1 MEIKLL
7 ELGTLCF
14 LQTSSTRLWIFHGQ
28 PGALRETVNQF
39 TDEVD
44 VELHEPVGTSLSL
57 NDLLG
62 NKVPEVCD
70 AFLCS
75 VVGKVNRTISGS
87 GQAIMLNPRTLV
99 VYSPAKSNGVRS
111 SSAISNHSIDY
122 VASIDLE
129 NAGGNL
135 VVSVRQVHNVEVN
148 CASQM
153 LQAGIKANDLEDLDA
168 WLAPCG
174 RPARLKAISSGSDHM
189 SARNDLT
196 PDALRQAIMK
206 DCVTSRL
213 LDHGIPVSKD
223 ERWINATIIVQNEP
237 PASEEPDEGKEQNL
251 QILRSILWP
260 SSLIFSTRRPN
271 IQGDSSVEIGSNKI
285 YDPLKAAEMWFTAS
299 AARADKVGKR
309 KAAKVAE
316 QVQKDRLAL
325 EAMHRED
332 APATSPTVIRS
343 YTDVNSAAAIYP
355 TPPDGQ
361 LSHVTPGVSSMDG
374 AGVTPGDPTDLS
386 RLTQSETQNE
396 DIEMEDS
403 NEVTG
408 PGFFNDDL
416 FEDKPGENSESGEM
430 DNDPDWDFFDEPD
443 AQAERKA
450 GPDDM
455 DDGDQENEDTL
466 MEDTEPAAGLNQ
478 ETISDEIQTPRAGV
492 RDQQLD
498 NKHEMQTQGSVEAGP
513 LAADM
518 SIPASSKEISSTS
531 GPEEANPA
539 LEKRRE
545 SGRDSSRDETDNQF
559 SNPSQDAKYGKEG
572 GRFWFGQRA
581 ADASNDQVQKRL
593 ALSKKLKSGET
604 GRILEPKLGQRK
616 DDDSSDGTRTPSSSG
631 STPFD
636 SSEMFSED
644 DTANDPWTTL
654 KRKWTETAEVTSPT
668 EQLLDE
674 SERRSL
680 EAEYGKILDSLFEEV
695 GQWPMDTALQPASIE
710 GQSSKRTEDEVQ
722 LAQLLVDQISQ
733 SFILHNFGQK
743 TSNETTE
750 ALLGL
755 WKSVGSSFGS
765 FQRPTLQQL
774 FQICTSSGET
784 ENTYATFQT
793 PKIRVKRGDKE
804 LEALPSLLRFW
815 ETFAL
820 QPAGGTRNVTAFCM
834 QPPIDPMAETCTAF
848 LQQISQVYQGCNLGN
863 HQRGPS
869 GKLFKDGIIPLKPN
883 KTNSTGDFSDLCHE
897 LGKHLSNVCTCG

>member
-1 MEIKLL
+1 M
-7 ELGTLCF
+7 
-14 LQTSSTRLWIFHGQ
+14 
-28 PGALRETVNQF
+28 
-39 TDEVD
+39 
-44 VELHEPVGTSLSL
+44 
-57 NDLLG
+57 
-62 NKVPEVCD
+62 
-70 AFLCS
+70 
-75 VVGKVNRTISGS
+75 
-87 GQAIMLNPRTLV
+87 
-99 VYSPAKSNGVRS
+99 
-111 SSAISNHSIDY
+111 
-122 VASIDLE
+122 
-129 NAGGNL
+129 
-135 VVSVRQVHNVEVN
+135 SVRQLHDVEVN

-153 LQAGIKANDLEDLDA
+153 LQAGIKANDLGDLDA

-174 RPARLKAISSGSDHM
+174 RPARLKAISSGSGQT
-189 SARNDLT
+189 STRNDLT
-196 PDALRQAIMK
+196 PDVLRQAIMK

-213 LDHGIPVSKD
+213 LDHGIPVSED
-223 ERWINATIIVQNEP
+223 ERWINATVIVQSET
-237 PASEEPDEGKEQNL
+237 PASEESNEEKDQNL

-260 SSLIFSTRRPN
+260 SSLIFSTHRPN
-271 IQGDSSVEIGSNKI
+271 IQGESSVEAGSDKI
-285 YDPLKAAEMWFTAS
+285 YDPLKAAEMWFTGS

-325 EAMHRED
+325 EATHRDD
-332 APATSPTVIRS
+332 APATSPTAIRS

-396 DIEMEDS
+396 DVDMEDS
-403 NEVTG
+403 NELTG
-408 PGFFNDDL
+408 PGFFDDDL

-450 GPDDM
+450 GIDDM
-455 DDGDQENEDTL
+455 DVGDQENDDTL
-466 MEDTEPAAGLNQ
+466 MEDTEPAGGLHQ
-478 ETISDEIQTPRAGV
+478 ETISDDMQTPRAAAT
-492 RDQQLD
+492 DE
-498 NKHEMQTQGSVEAGP
+498 KHENEHDMQTQEGVEARP
-513 LAADM
+513 SAADM
-518 SIPASSKEISSTS
+518 SIPTSSKDFSSTS

-539 LEKRRE
+539 IEHTE
-545 SGRDSSRDETDNQF
+545 SGRDSSLEETGNRV

-581 ADASNDQVQKRL
+581 ADASNGQVQKGL
-593 ALSKKLKSGET
+593 ALSKKIKPRET
-604 GRILEPKLGQRK
+604 GPILEPKLGQTK

-644 DTANDPWTTL
+644 DAANDPWTTL
-654 KRKWTETAEVTSPT
+654 KRKWTETADVTSPS

-674 SERRSL
+674 SERSSL
-680 EAEYGKILDSLFEEV
+680 EAEYGMILDSLFEDV
-695 GQWPMDTALQPASIE
+695 GQWPMDTALRPSVIE
-710 GQSSKRTEDEVQ
+710 AETSTKKTEDEVQ

-733 SFILHNFGQK
+733 SFVLHNFGQK
-743 TSNETTE
+743 TPNQTTE

-755 WKSVGSSFGS
+755 WKSVGSSVGS

-820 QPAGGTRNVTAFCM
+820 QPSGGTRNVTAFCM
-834 QPPIDPMAETCTAF
+834 QPPMDSMAETCTAF
-848 LQQISQVYQGCNLGN
+848 LSQISQVYQGCNLGN

-869 GKLFKDGIIPLKPN
+869 GKLFKDGIIPLKSN
-883 KTNSTGDFSDLCHE
+883 KTNAIGDFSELCHD
-897 LGKHLSNVCTCG
+897 LGKHLSIFRTYS